1 MDCTTPL
8 ASSAESTT
16 WQSTPLRSS
25 SVATALICS
34 REATIENCA
43 TASSL
48 GPGTAI
54 SPGWS
59 IGSEEDMS
67 FTAHLRQTLMDQ
79 RNRHGSLADGRSAAL
94 DGSAPDVASSKEPR
108 EIRLERNRRTGQ
120 WP

>member
-1 MDCTTPL
+1 MGRMDCTTPL

-34 REATIENCA
+34 CEAIKENSA

-48 GPGTAI
+48 GPATAI

-59 IGSEEDMS
+59 EGSEEDMS
-67 FTAHLRQTLMDQ
+67 FTAHLGKSLMDQ
-79 RNRHGSLADGRSAAL
+79 RNCHGSLADGRGAAL
-94 DGSAPDVASSKEPR
+94 DRSAPDVASSKESR
-108 EIRLERNRRTGQ
+108 
-120 WP
+120 